1 MNFYIN
7 LSVWARSFWIFP
19 TNFGGVVETSFY
31 MSIGTVWEKPLFWR
45 ACLLFIILGHWVEIC
60 SPFSAN
66 FSEGLSKLHSTC
78 PYEKYEEKQF
88 FEERM
93 YILSFWDLE
102 QKIFGLVLKKR
113 SQDLSKLHFTSPEEW
128 FEERQ
133 SSEKFSF
140 VLLFLHIEQKL
151 FWLSFRKKLGGYA
164 KTVFYL
170 PIGSFRKNI
179 FFTNLCFPNFFG
191 PWTKTFQPIFR
202 KLFGGVVKTAFY
214 VSRGTV
220 GGKLNFLKKVYF
232 LFIFAHW
239 DEDFSPFVG
248 KISVVP
254 SNFHSMSP

>member
-1 MNFYIN
+1 
-7 LSVWARSFWIFP
+7 
-19 TNFGGVVETSFY
+19 
-31 MSIGTVWEKPLFWR
+31 MSKKFLDFSDKFWR
-45 ACLLFIILGHWVEIC
+45 GCRNFILHVHRNSLRKNTFLKSVFIVYHFGTLSRNLFAIFREFFRRIVKTAFYLSIRKVWRKTIFWRTYVYFIILGSW
-60 SPFSAN
+60 A
-66 FSEGLSKLHSTC
+66 KT
-78 PYEKYEEKQF
+78 
-88 FEERM
+88 
-93 YILSFWDLE
+93 
-102 QKIFGLVLKKR
+102 FGLVLKKR
-113 SQDLSKLHFTSPEEW
+113 SQDLSKLLFTSPEEW

-170 PIGSFRKNI
+170 PIGSFRKNN

-239 DEDFSPFVG
+239 DEDFSHFVG